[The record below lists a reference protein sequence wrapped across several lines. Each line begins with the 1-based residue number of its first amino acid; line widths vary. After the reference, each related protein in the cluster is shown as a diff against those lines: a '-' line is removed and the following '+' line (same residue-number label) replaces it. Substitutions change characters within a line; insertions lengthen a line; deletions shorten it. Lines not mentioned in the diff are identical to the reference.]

1 MKSKKVNKKNKKSL
15 GVVDFINEYILT
27 YLSMYTEYHIF
38 QDHSRME
45 VRIKYSFI
53 SLFFKIKLN
62 NV

>member
-38 QDHSRME
+38 SRPL
-45 VRIKYSFI
+45 KDAS
-53 SLFFKIKLN
+53 
-62 NV
+62 